1 MKEFEKEL
9 LTLLEQ
15 KERLGVEE
23 IASALYVSPST
34 VRRRLAALEKDGLVR
49 RTRGGAEYDAGGRS
63 MPSFSSRFR
72 VNTIGKRRIARSALQ
87 LIHDGDV
94 IFLDGSTSAFFI
106 AESLSRFREIK
117 VITNGIDTLH
127 LLSRYGIDV
136 YSTGGV
142 ISRENR
148 SVLVGRR
155 AEEAICSMRADL
167 TFFSAQSILP
177 NGEIYDCFDEENS
190 LRNLMIK
197 SSRRSVFLCDET
209 KFREISPFRLC
220 SIGELDYIVCES
232 DMTAYFEKSTKLP
245 KLIY

>member
-9 LTLLEQ
+9 LLLLEKKQ
-15 KERLGVEE
+15 SLSVEE

-34 VRRRLAALEKDGLVR
+34 VRRRLATLSRDGLIR
-49 RTRGGAEYDAGGRS
+49 RTHGGAEYDAGGHS

-72 VNTIGKRRIARSALQ
+72 VNTIGKRRIALSALR
-87 LIHDGDV
+87 LIREGDV
-94 IFLDGSTSAFFI
+94 VFLDGSTSAFFI
-106 AESLSRFREIK
+106 AESLSRFRDIK
-117 VITNGIDTLH
+117 VVTNGIDTLH

-148 SVLVGRR
+148 SVLVGRQ
-155 AEEAICSMRADL
+155 AEELLRGLRADI

-177 NGEIYDCFDEENS
+177 NGEIYDCFDEENT
-190 LRNLMIK
+190 LRNLMIER
-197 SSRRSVFLCDET
+197 SRRSAFLCDAT

-220 SIGELDYIVCES
+220 EVGALDYLVCER
-232 DMTAYFEKSTKLP
+232 DPGGYFSPDVKLP
-245 KLIY
+245 TLVY